1 MLTEPVYR
9 VRLEY
14 VSGGVFIADWFSFV
28 SIVATK
34 ESSWGAI
41 KNIYRD

>member
-1 MLTEPVYR
+1 MTEPVYR

-14 VSGGVFIADWFSFV
+14 VDGGDFIVDWFSFE
-28 SIVATK
+28 SILATK
-34 ESSWGAI
+34 ESSWGSI